1 MRPSGSR
8 ALPYFAVILYF
19 TTVDAAILSSPS
31 SGQDEKPRAQ
41 LSCACETKDQQ
52 ILVMEQQLLL
62 KDRVMEQQLLSKDQ
76 QIRALE
82 LENERLTRLALENH
96 GETGKAHQQANVEQP
111 KPYTAAA
118 SPLSTPTPAP
128 IAAYR
133 HGFSQPSALRVDLL
147 HG

>member
-1 MRPSGSR
+1 MANPQGRANPGISQSLRLAADEISGI
-8 ALPYFAVILYF
+8 AEGL
-19 TTVDAAILSSPS
+19 
-31 SGQDEKPRAQ
+31 DEIQ
-41 LSCACETKDQQ
+41 TSLDTK
-52 ILVMEQQLLL
+52 LVPAEQQLLL